1 MGGLNLTEEIHWS
14 GLYSIKQDVIN
25 ARLRYSN
32 LHLLHRALVTKKKLK
47 MFKIIDSNACDECGE
62 TESISHVLYDG
73 AVTQT
78 LLLQGT
84 IWIKKCIKD

>member
-1 MGGLNLTEEIHWS
+1 
-14 GLYSIKQDVIN
+14 
-25 ARLRYSN
+25 
-32 LHLLHRALVTKKKLK
+32 